1 MFRVFRDPEI
11 QREREREREFDDEW
25 SGEEKGGEFIGSMW
39 RGADSNPATIV
50 A

>member
-11 QREREREREFDDEW
+11 QREREREFDDEW